1 MERREI
7 PGSTAAVRPAF
18 RFGSCGVWRSGW
30 FIAAFVWGLAEATF
44 FFIVPDVLLSFVTQ
58 RRGFRAGLGATVFA
72 VAGAAG
78 GGMAML
84 WLGRDH
90 PEQVRAALDALP
102 AISPKMIATA
112 GPALAADPLAALVG
126 AAFSGTPFKVFAAA
140 ASGAGVS
147 APALFA
153 MTVVA
158 RAPRFLVTVA
168 VTATVDRL
176 AANWLGTCT
185 RGLILGA
192 LWAVFYAVYW
202 SVMPG

>member
-30 FIAAFVWGLAEATF
+30 FIVAFVWGLAEATF

-72 VAGAAG
+72 VAGAAV

-84 WLGRDH
+84 LFGRDH
-90 PEQVRAALDALP
+90 PEEVRAALDALP
-102 AISPKMIATA
+102 AISPEMIATA
-112 GPALAADPLAALVG
+112 GPALAADPLAALVT
-126 AAFSGTPFKVFAAA
+126 ASFSGAPYKVFAAA
-140 ASGAGVS
+140 ASEAGVS
-147 APALFA
+147 APALLA
-153 MTVVA
+153 ITVVA
-158 RAPRFLVTVA
+158 RAPRFLATVA
-168 VTATVDRL
+168 ITAVVDRL
-176 AANWLGTCT
+176 AAKWIGIGR
-185 RGLILGA
+185 RGLILAG
-192 LWAVFYAVYW
+192 LWVGFYAVYW